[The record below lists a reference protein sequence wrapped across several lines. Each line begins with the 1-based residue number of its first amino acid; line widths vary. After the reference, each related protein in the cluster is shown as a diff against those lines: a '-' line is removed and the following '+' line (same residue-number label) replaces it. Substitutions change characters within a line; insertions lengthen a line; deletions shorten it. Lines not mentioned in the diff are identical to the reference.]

1 MKNGFQI
8 LLVYIRF
15 TYNKLGFKCLKFFTY
30 FTDVLE
36 SIAKNDESISISELR
51 WTTDFADIILKA
63 IKELNYNLSD
73 INLQLDTGNFYIKF

>member
-1 MKNGFQI
+1 MA
-8 LLVYIRF
+8 
-15 TYNKLGFKCLKFFTY
+15 
-30 FTDVLE
+30 VLE
-36 SIAKNDESISISELR
+36 SITKNDESIRISELR